1 MAEIQKRLLA
11 TYGKE
16 RSIHLQIF
24 NSIWALVKAVEA
36 AQSLETSV
44 VRDKWEKLS
53 TIETPYG
60 TGYMGGQET
69 YGIRHALS
77 HPEPYQILDN
87 GEAKFG
93 KWVEVRVP

>member
-1 MAEIQKRLLA
+1 
-11 TYGKE
+11 
-16 RSIHLQIF
+16 
-24 NSIWALVKAVEA
+24 
-36 AQSLETSV
+36 
-44 VRDKWEKLS
+44 
-53 TIETPYG
+53 
-60 TGYMGGQET
+60 MGGQKT